1 MKKGTVPFFTAVLH
15 FPAVGRIVTRQE
27 AAAAVA
33 ADRAAGRR
41 VVFTNGCFDLVHAGH
56 VRYLREARALGD
68 RLVVGLNTDS
78 SVRRLDKGQDRPVVP
93 ETQRGEV
100 LAALE
105 MVDYVTLFDE
115 DTPLELIR
123 ALAPDVL
130 AKGGDWTPETVVGG
144 DEVRARGGR
153 VAIIPYHPGL
163 STTALLERI
172 RRGPG

>member
-1 MKKGTVPFFTAVLH
+1 M
-15 FPAVGRIVTRQE
+15 GRIVTRQE
-27 AAAAVA
+27 AGAALA

-56 VRYLREARALGD
+56 VRYLREARGLGD

-78 SVRRLDKGQDRPVVP
+78 SIRRLGKGRDRPIVP
-93 ETQRGEV
+93 ENERAEV
-100 LAALE
+100 LAALD

-123 ALAPDVL
+123 TLTPDVL

-153 VAIIPYHPGL
+153 VAIIRYHPGL

-172 RRGPG
+172 RRSPG

>member
-1 MKKGTVPFFTAVLH
+1 
-15 FPAVGRIVTRQE
+15 VGRIVTRQE
-27 AAAAVA
+27 IAAALA

-78 SVRRLDKGQDRPVVP
+78 SIRRLGKGRDRPIVP
-93 ETQRGEV
+93 ENQRAEV

-123 ALAPDVL
+123 TLAPDVL

-144 DEVRARGGR
+144 DDVRARGGR
-153 VAIIPYHPGL
+153 VAIIPYYPGL

>member
-1 MKKGTVPFFTAVLH
+1 M
-15 FPAVGRIVTRQE
+15 GRIVTRQE

-33 ADRAAGRR
+33 ADRAAGRS

-78 SVRRLDKGQDRPVVP
+78 SIRRLGKGKDRPVVP
-93 ETQRGEV
+93 EAERAEV

-115 DTPLELIR
+115 DTPRELVH

>member
-1 MKKGTVPFFTAVLH
+1 M
-15 FPAVGRIVTRQE
+15 GRIVTRKE

-68 RLVVGLNTDS
+68 RLVIGLNTDS
-78 SVRRLDKGQDRPVVP
+78 SIRRLGKGQDRPIVP
-93 ETQRGEV
+93 EDQRAEV

-105 MVDYVTLFDE
+105 MVDYVTLFAE
-115 DTPLELIR
+115 DTPLDLIR

-153 VAIIPYHPGL
+153 VVIIPYHPGL